1 MFENVKDLFN
11 QNSIQNC
18 YCIYLKKNGEK
29 FESKFISFGKSHW
42 SNDVD
47 LNGDHIF
54 RLLSMSKPI
63 TAMAAMQ
70 LVEKGTLNLDL
81 PAEEILPELAEI
93 PVLNAKKKLVKQSK
107 SITLRH
113 LMSHTS
119 GLAYNSLIM
128 MTSRKVKELST
139 LMKLNLLMKGIIT
152 YVYPFSKGPRL
163 FEAGT
168 DFKYGTGLGF
178 VGLMI
183 EKVTGLSLEEYC
195 KQNIFNP
202 LGMQNTFFTIP
213 REKKDQIVPLGIR
226 QGKRS
231 KNIRKMPF
239 KGQPYLRFWR
249 KSYYGG
255 TEIFSSPNDF
265 SKFIQCLMNKG
276 SYNGKNII
284 SAKSFDEMIKPGNFD
299 QMFERDDNYNFIM
312 GENGRLKN
320 KMNRYGLGL
329 TISFDPNDSRPV
341 GSIVHGGAA
350 CTFFSFNLE
359 MQKAALIFSN
369 FYPYN
374 DPEWHEMVVALEK
387 EVYLT

>member
-1 MFENVKDLFN
+1 
-11 QNSIQNC
+11 
-18 YCIYLKKNGEK
+18 
-29 FESKFISFGKSHW
+29 
-42 SNDVD
+42 
-47 LNGDHIF
+47 
-54 RLLSMSKPI
+54 MSKPI

-93 PVLNAKKKLVKQSK
+93 PVLNAEKKLVKQSK

-119 GLAYNSLIM
+119 GFAYNSLIM

-202 LGMQNTFFTIP
+202 LGMQNTFLLFLE
-213 REKKDQIVPLGIR
+213 RKK
-226 QGKRS
+226 
-231 KNIRKMPF
+231 
-239 KGQPYLRFWR
+239 
-249 KSYYGG
+249 
-255 TEIFSSPNDF
+255 
-265 SKFIQCLMNKG
+265 
-276 SYNGKNII
+276 
-284 SAKSFDEMIKPGNFD
+284 IKLFP
-299 QMFERDDNYNFIM
+299 
-312 GENGRLKN
+312 
-320 KMNRYGLGL
+320 
-329 TISFDPNDSRPV
+329 
-341 GSIVHGGAA
+341 
-350 CTFFSFNLE
+350 
-359 MQKAALIFSN
+359 
-369 FYPYN
+369 
-374 DPEWHEMVVALEK
+374 
-387 EVYLT
+387 